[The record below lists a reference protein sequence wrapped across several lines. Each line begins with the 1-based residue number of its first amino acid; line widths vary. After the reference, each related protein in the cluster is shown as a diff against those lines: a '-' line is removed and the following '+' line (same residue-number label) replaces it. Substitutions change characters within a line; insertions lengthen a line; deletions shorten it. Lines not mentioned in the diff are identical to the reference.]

1 MEPMGNMTTTH
12 VAAVLDVRTSTL
24 SPHSLSLSLLSLQFL
39 VYIHTQRQGLRR
51 SGAIL
56 MFDRLP

>member
-12 VAAVLDVRTSTL
+12 VAVMLDVRTSTL
-24 SPHSLSLSLLSLQFL
+24 SLTLSLSLCPQFL
-39 VYIHTQRQGLRR
+39 VYMHTQRQGLRR
-51 SGAIL
+51 SGGIL

>member
-24 SPHSLSLSLLSLQFL
+24 SPHSLSLSSLSAISC
-39 VYIHTQRQGLRR
+39 IHTHAEAGPAQVGRNPD
-51 SGAIL
+51 
-56 MFDRLP
+56 F